1 LKKKKIKFSKN
12 GKLKMIKKELK
23 EKQKQKLIKKEEN
36 IMQINL
42 KNIKKMK
49 SMVKKK
55 NLHLNII

>member
-23 EKQKQKLIKKEEN
+23 EKQRQKLIKKEEN

-42 KNIKKMK
+42 KNTKKMK

>member
-42 KNIKKMK
+42 KNTKKMK

>member
-23 EKQKQKLIKKEEN
+23 EKQRQKLIKKEEN